1 MKKLILVLIFLQ
13 LVSAS
18 FAKEGMWI
26 PLLLE
31 KYNIEEMQEMGFKL
45 TAEDIYS
52 INQASMKDAV
62 MIFGGGCTAEL
73 ISDEG
78 LIITNHH
85 CGYSAIQSH
94 STVENDY
101 LTNGFWAMSKEEE
114 LPNPDLTVTFLKY
127 MKDVTDSVLKGVEET
142 MTMKKREEIIEKNI
156 KEIKEKATKDTHY
169 TAIVK
174 PFFHGNQYFLFV
186 NEVYKDI
193 RLVGAPPSAIGKF
206 GGDTDNWMWPRHTG
220 DFSLFRIYADE
231 NNEPAEYSP
240 GNKPFKPK
248 KHFPVSLK
256 GIDEGDFTMVF
267 GYPGSTDQYVPSYH
281 IRMLTE
287 EVYPALIDM
296 RTQKLNVMNK
306 YMNADPA
313 VRIQYAA
320 KKAGVSNSWK
330 RWRGEIRGLKILNAV
345 QRKEEYQSDFQA
357 WTAKNDER
365 SQRYG
370 SLPEEYEKLY
380 QQLGEVRLAR
390 DLLLEIISRSG
401 GIEVS
406 RVAAMFRPLIA
417 AYEKNETPEQEEI
430 DKIKEKLKKD
440 IKEFFKDYH
449 QPVDHEITEDILSLY
464 AAKVD
469 SEYLPAIYNHIEKKY
484 NGRFEDYTD
493 RLFRKTRLA
502 DKSSA
507 LELVDDF
514 SERTVKKIKK
524 DPAWE
529 LYDSFRNV
537 YQDKIYPLYRSLSL
551 TNDSLNRIYMQA
563 QMAYEP
569 HKTFY
574 PDANFTL
581 RVGYGK
587 INGYEPRDAVKYLH
601 QTTLEGIMEK
611 DNPEIYDYRVP
622 EKLKKLYKEKDFGRY
637 EDNGTV
643 PVCFIATNHT
653 TGGNSG
659 SPVINAE
666 GHLIGVNF
674 DRAWEG
680 VMSDLM
686 FNPEQCR
693 NISLDIR
700 YALFII
706 DKYAGAGYL
715 LDEMTIME

>member
-1 MKKLILVLIFLQ
+1 MKKLILVLISLQ
-13 LVSAS
+13 LTSAS

-31 KYNIEEMQEMGFKL
+31 KYNIEEMQETGFKL

-94 STVENDY
+94 STIENDY
-101 LTNGFWAMSKEEE
+101 LTNGFWAMSEAEE
-114 LPNPDLTVTFLKY
+114 LPNPGLTVTFLKY
-127 MKDVTDSVLKGVEET
+127 MKDVTDSVLTGVEET

-156 KEIKEKATKDTHY
+156 KKIKEKATKDTHY
-169 TAIVK
+169 TAVVK

-186 NEVYKDI
+186 NEVYKDV

-220 DFSLFRIYADE
+220 DFSLFRIYADK

-248 KHFPVSLK
+248 THFPVSLK
-256 GIDEGDFTMVF
+256 GIDKGDFTMVF

-281 IRMLTE
+281 IQMLTE
-287 EVYPALIDM
+287 EVYPALIEM
-296 RTQKLNVMNK
+296 RTHKLNVMNK

-330 RWRGEIRGLKILNAV
+330 RWRGEIRGLDILNAV
-345 QRKEEYQSDFQA
+345 KKKKEYQSDFQT
-357 WTAKNDER
+357 WTEKNDER
-365 SQRYG
+365 FQRYG
-370 SLPEEYEKLY
+370 RLLNEYEKLY

-417 AYEKNETPEQEEI
+417 AYENNETPEQEEI

-440 IKEFFKDYH
+440 ISEFFKDYH
-449 QPVDHEITEDILSLY
+449 QPVDHEIAEDILPLY

-469 SEYLPAIYNHIEKKY
+469 SEYLPAIYHHIEKKY
-484 NGRFEDYTD
+484 QGQFEDYTD

-502 DKSSA
+502 DQSSV

-514 SERTVKKIKK
+514 SKQTIKKIRK

-537 YQDKIYPLYRSLSL
+537 YQDKIYPLYQSLSH
-551 TNDSLNRIYMQA
+551 TNDSLDRLYMQA
-563 QMAYEP
+563 QMAFEP
-569 HKTFY
+569 EKTFY

-581 RVGYGK
+581 RVGYGQ

-601 QTTLEGIMEK
+601 QTTLEGIIEK

-622 EKLKKLYKEKDFGRY
+622 EKLKNLYKEKDFGRY

-643 PVCFIATNHT
+643 PVCFLATNHT

-715 LDEMTIME
+715 LDEMSIVE

>member
-186 NEVYKDI
+186 NEVYKDV

-484 NGRFEDYTD
+484 NGRFGDYTD

-587 INGYEPRDAVKYLH
+587 INGYEPRNAVKYLH